1 MKPPDITAGM
11 TCEAAALALL
21 VHPDDDSVRRAK
33 RHQQQ
38 CTHCNLGAD
47 ADVESPVP
55 AIQSS
60 EIPGMAI
67 PGPPTL
73 IIAALALVGTAQLAI
88 TAPWL
93 VAIDPL
99 DLLGQDVVPAHQVR
113 DGAFGVIITTAA
125 LLTVRRPRW
134 AQPAFII
141 SAIALVIQTA
151 ASLVDNTLTATGANE
166 TVHFLAVLTTVLTGL
181 TAVRLAT
188 LGPTRPKAF
197 RSVRSPPGS
206 DCHAIGRDQ
215 VQAIREA
222 NSAEGELHQS

>member
-21 VHPDDDSVRRAK
+21 VHTDDDSVRRAK

-38 CTHCNLGAD
+38 CTHCNLGSDTD
-47 ADVESPVP
+47 AEDPEPTTPS
-55 AIQSS
+55 A
-60 EIPGMAI
+60 EIPGTAI

-73 IIAALALVGTAQLAI
+73 IVAALALIGTAQLAI

-93 VAIDPL
+93 IAIDPL

-113 DGAFGVIITTAA
+113 DGAFGVIITAAA
-125 LLTVRRPRW
+125 LLTASKPRW

-141 SAIALVIQTA
+141 SAIALIIQTA

-166 TVHFLAVLTTVLTGL
+166 TVHLLAVITTVLTGL

-188 LGPTRPKAF
+188 LGPTRPEAF
-197 RSVRSPPGS
+197 RPVR
-206 DCHAIGRDQ
+206 DAT
-215 VQAIREA
+215 
-222 NSAEGELHQS
+222 SAGGELHQT